1 MDSFQSVLGD
11 AAGGALCNVLSAYG
25 SSAPLLTAI
34 SLVEPTPV
42 GEALAVS
49 AGLAG
54 LAAAYGCQWNP
65 NGQGPPDV
73 PTGYGGCQ
81 KFSQGYGTGV
91 VDTPGQPDLAIA
103 AYVGEVFVFGP
114 PRPLSGGGDMYEIPY
129 DYIRQKP
136 GDIPRRGTGV
146 ISPLESPTN
155 LRIVPASQDA
165 VCEVPAPTEPP
176 QPPTYKHTDPASGCE
191 LNVDFKGWGVDQVG
205 NVNGV
210 WQIAPASITRAS
222 GGVIGGCNF
231 APIIY
236 IDGGGGGQ
244 GGGGGGP
251 VAFPV
256 PDPLPP
262 DGDEPWWAP
271 LARGAVQGLA
281 AAAVQKTLDELFRQD
296 FVGGSYEL
304 KGVCELDPDGNPM
317 DVTRSTNYPAA
328 PGLDAVLY
336 RLDAL
341 AEMFQFDKELRQPT
355 CRQHGPSQTG
365 QPVTINWRS
374 DVRTATGNDQA
385 RKRFTYFDQSGS
397 TLADHVTHWKD
408 FTWTAGLVIVN
419 CLDTQLGK
427 PQIWAS
433 SLDEAKRVFAHAA
446 AIAGVDLTNARYEV
460 GTSKDPRYGF
470 SGLMRVDELRDGTK
484 AITMR
489 DGPSGSPVG
498 LA

>member
-11 AAGGALCNVLSAYG
+11 AAGGALCSVLSAYG

-34 SLVEPTPV
+34 SLIEPTPI
-42 GEALAVS
+42 GEGLAVA

-54 LAAAYGCQWNP
+54 LAATVGCQWDPNQPGPPGNKSYEGCRKAEGGYITGKLGTGNSENP
-65 NGQGPPDV
+65 NQQDFSVFTDAIEVYKFEYTYQTPNGVWVVGWEILQRGFDGNPPAVKSGEVGEGDGNSNLY
-73 PTGYGGCQ
+73 TYI
-81 KFSQGYGTGV
+81 SE
-91 VDTPGQPDLAIA
+91 GQPGNCVE
-103 AYVGEVFVFGP
+103 YSPGTP
-114 PRPLSGGGDMYEIPY
+114 PPE
-129 DYIRQKP
+129 
-136 GDIPRRGTGV
+136 
-146 ISPLESPTN
+146 
-155 LRIVPASQDA
+155 
-165 VCEVPAPTEPP
+165 
-176 QPPTYKHTDPASGCE
+176 PPTYTHTDPASGCQ
-191 LNVDFKGWGVDQVG
+191 LNVDFKGWALDQAG

-210 WQIAPASITRAS
+210 WQIAPASVTRSS

-231 APIIY
+231 APTIY
-236 IDGGGGGQ
+236 IDGGGGG
-244 GGGGGGP
+244 GGP
-251 VAFPV
+251 INFPV
-256 PDPLPP
+256 PDPVPP

-271 LARGAVQGLA
+271 LARGAAQGLA
-281 AAAVQKTLDELFRQD
+281 AAAVQKALDELFRQD

-374 DVRTATGNDQA
+374 DVYTDTGNNVA
-385 RKRFTYFDQSGS
+385 RKRLSYFDQSGS

-470 SGLMRVDELRDGTK
+470 SGLMRVDVLRDGTK

-489 DGPSGSPVG
+489 DGPSGLPEA

>member
-25 SSAPLLTAI
+25 ASAPLLTAI
-34 SLVEPTPV
+34 SLIEPTPI
-42 GEALAVS
+42 GEGLAVG

-54 LAAAYGCQWNP
+54 LAATVGCSWDP

-73 PTGYGGCQ
+73 PTDGFTGCK
-81 KFSQGYGTGV
+81 KFEHESYGTGIVSTVEDGDIDLLKYV
-91 VDTPGQPDLAIA
+91 VQVYT
-103 AYVGEVFVFGP
+103 FGP
-114 PRPLSGGGDMYEIPY
+114 PEATDIEGITAVPY
-129 DYIRQKP
+129 DYISR
-136 GDIPRRGTGV
+136 IPTEGPQRKRGTWQTYSKVTG
-146 ISPLESPTN
+146 
-155 LRIVPASQDA
+155 LRVEPRTSQDKCAEPASSG
-165 VCEVPAPTEPP
+165 PP
-176 QPPTYKHTDPASGCE
+176 EPPTYVHKDPESGCE
-191 LNVDFKGWGVDQVG
+191 INVNFKGWGLREGG

-222 GGVIGGCNF
+222 GGGVIGGCNF
-231 APIIY
+231 APTIY

-244 GGGGGGP
+244 GGGGP

-281 AAAVQKTLDELFRQD
+281 AAAVQKALDELFRQD

-304 KGVCELDPDGNPM
+304 KGVCEVDPDGNPM

-328 PGLDAVLY
+328 PGLDAVLH

-374 DVRTATGNDQA
+374 DVRTATGNNVA

-446 AIAGVDLTNARYEV
+446 AIAGVDLTKARYEV

-470 SGLMRVDELRDGTK
+470 TGLMRVDALRDGTK

-489 DGPSGSPVG
+489 DGPSGLPEA